1 MRNLTKGGLD
11 FYSPQRTIS
20 VSRSF
25 GPLLDREE
33 VRYPGRDNAHT
44 VLRRR
49 LSRVYMGASRS
60 VRDPRAIVVIA
71 IAAILMA
78 LPSIVMLGSDRG
90 EAGLFPVN
98 VRGYIMD
105 LAGNKLQGANVTI
118 EIINE
123 TSGLTT
129 KTLYYDSTLSSGLYS
144 VTFEGAYWDP
154 GDTIKVTA
162 KYGGDTVINQTR
174 VNDRPIQYVNVT
186 MSVEIPEFGSLFGLP
201 TFVLSVGLVAAVIVV
216 GRRRQKAR

>member
-20 VSRSF
+20 ISRSF
-25 GPLLDREE
+25 RPLLDREE
-33 VRYPGRDNAHT
+33 VRYPGNPYTAF
-44 VLRRR
+44 RRR
-49 LSRVYMGASRS
+49 LSRVYMGASRG

-71 IAAILMA
+71 IAAILIA

-90 EAGLFPVN
+90 EASLFPVN

-129 KTLYYDSTLSSGLYS
+129 KTMYYDSTLSSGLYS

-162 KYGGDTVINQTR
+162 KSGGDTVINQTR
-174 VNDRPIQYVNVT
+174 ANDRPIQYVNVT
-186 MSVEIPEFGSLFGLP
+186 MSFEIPEFGSLFGLS
-201 TFVLSVGLVAAVIVV
+201 TFVLSVGFVAAVIVV
-216 GRRRQKAR
+216 GRRRSKARG